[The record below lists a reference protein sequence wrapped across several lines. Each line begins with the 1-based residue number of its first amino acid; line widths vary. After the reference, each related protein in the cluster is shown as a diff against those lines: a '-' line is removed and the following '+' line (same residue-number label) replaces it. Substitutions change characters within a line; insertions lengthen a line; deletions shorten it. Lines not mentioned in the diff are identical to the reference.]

1 VRRWRPALVAVLVVG
16 TMGAGPA
23 PLVPGAAAGPSVP
36 RPAAVVGAPPG
47 PVPLPAVRARAFVL
61 ADEETG
67 QVLLERSAARP
78 RPMAST
84 TKVMTAL
91 LILERL
97 PQTRVVVV
105 GPGPAAVGGES
116 LELRAGER
124 LTVRQLLLA
133 LMLKSAN
140 DAAVA
145 LAEAVDGSQVAFVR
159 RMNRRAARLGLAATR
174 FVTPHGLD
182 RPGHHTSARDLARL
196 WETAMRRAD
205 FRALVGARRAVLPGT
220 GPTRRFP
227 NRNELLFTYRWTE
240 GGKTG
245 FTNLARRCLVASAS
259 RGGRR
264 LVAVAL
270 GSPNA
275 FTDVHALFEYGFNAL
290 VRARLAARGRVV
302 TVGAGG
308 GAGRWQVAADVDAL
322 VRRDLLGRV
331 VAVPAPAGGAAAGPG
346 AAPTA
351 GAPPRLWLAAGGTL
365 LAPLLLR
372 PLDGAATPPA
382 GGEGFRP
389 GPVPAGATTAVIDSF
404 LAQEAA

>member
-1 VRRWRPALVAVLVVG
+1 VRRWRPALVALLVVAAV
-16 TMGAGPA
+16 GAGPA
-23 PLVPGAAAGPSVP
+23 PLAPDAVAGPSVP
-36 RPAAVVGAPPG
+36 RPVEVTGAPPG
-47 PVPLPAVRARAFVL
+47 PVALPRIGARAFVL
-61 ADEETG
+61 ADQETG
-67 QVLLERSAARP
+67 QVLLERAAARP

-91 LILERL
+91 LTLERL
-97 PQTRVVVV
+97 PQRRVVVI
-105 GPGPAAVGGES
+105 GPGPVAVGGES
-116 LELRAGER
+116 LRLRVGER

-145 LAEAVDGSQVAFVR
+145 LAEAVDGSQATFAR
-159 RMNRRAARLGLAATR
+159 RMNRRAAALGLTATR

-196 WETAMRRAD
+196 WEVAMRRAD
-205 FRALVGARRAVLPGT
+205 FRALVGTRRAAIPGT
-220 GPTRRFP
+220 GPFRRFP
-227 NRNELLFTYRWTE
+227 NRNQLVFTYRWTE

-270 GSPNA
+270 GSPDA

-290 VRARLAARGRVV
+290 VRVRLAARGRAV
-302 TVGAGG
+302 TVRTGA
-308 GAGRWQVAADVDAL
+308 AANRWQAAADVDAL

-331 VAVPAPAGGAAAGPG
+331 GAVPAPGGAGPG
-346 AAPTA
+346 AGT
-351 GAPPRLWLAAGGTL
+351 PPRMWLAAGGTL
-365 LAPLLLR
+365 LAPLPLR
-372 PLDGAATPPA
+372 PLDGATAPGPAPPGA
-382 GGEGFRP
+382 GEGFRP
-389 GPVPAGATTAVIDSF
+389 GPVPVGAATGVIDSF
-404 LAQEAA
+404 LAQRAA